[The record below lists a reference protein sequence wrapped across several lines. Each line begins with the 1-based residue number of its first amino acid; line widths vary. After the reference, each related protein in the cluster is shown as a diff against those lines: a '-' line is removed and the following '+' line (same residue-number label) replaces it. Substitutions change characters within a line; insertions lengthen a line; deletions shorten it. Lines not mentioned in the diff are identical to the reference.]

1 MMKDYDKKFAG
12 QIAAGKSMN
21 QAVVEYVGGIEVIKT
36 FNQAESSYEKYAN
49 AVKHHASYSV
59 DWMKSTQIYASL
71 SYSIAPVSIFGVLI
85 FG

>member
-1 MMKDYDKKFAG
+1 
-12 QIAAGKSMN
+12 MN

-49 AVKHHASYSV
+49 AVKHHSSYPV

-85 FG
+85 FGLIFTETARWHLLSCFYL